1 MSAET
6 VILKYMGAALPGN
19 GAVVSIFDST
29 IAFPSAQYI
38 AMNRLKRL
46 VTDIKNDQAG
56 TLTWYK
62 SQTRVSS
69 PSATPV
75 WVAIGTLAVAIAA
88 ANTTNFN
95 EFLIEEY
102 ADFKLEWTNGATP
115 QTQFVVDVALT
126 GERVKAT

>member
-1 MSAET
+1 
-6 VILKYMGAALPGN
+6 
-19 GAVVSIFDST
+19 VVSIFDST

>member
-19 GAVVSIFDST
+19 GQVVSIFDST
-29 IAFPSAQYI
+29 AAFPSAQYI

-62 SQTRVSS
+62 SQTRVAT

-75 WVAIGTLAVAIAA
+75 WVAIGTLAVAAAA
-88 ANTTNFN
+88 ANATNFN
-95 EFLIEEY
+95 EFLVEEY
-102 ADFKLEWTNGATP
+102 ADFKLEWTNGVTP
-115 QTQFVVDVALT
+115 QTQFIVDVALS

>member
-29 IAFPSAQYI
+29 VAFPSAQYM

-56 TLTWYK
+56 TLFWYK
-62 SQTRVSS
+62 SQTRVAT

-115 QTQFVVDVALT
+115 QTQFIVDVSLS